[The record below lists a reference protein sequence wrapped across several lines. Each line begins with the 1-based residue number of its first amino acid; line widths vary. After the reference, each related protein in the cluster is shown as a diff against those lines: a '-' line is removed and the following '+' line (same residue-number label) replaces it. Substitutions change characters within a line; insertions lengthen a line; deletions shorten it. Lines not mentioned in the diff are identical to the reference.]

1 VFQCEQRSPGQTERL
16 CEKIDCMELGIIM
29 LSLNEAE
36 TLKRCIREAMGYL
49 ERSGVSG
56 EVVVGDN
63 GSTDG
68 SQLIALNCGAR
79 VVEVPLR
86 GSYGDFYVY
95 DTAASLVHSGQSM
108 SIYDR
113 AAAGDDLS
121 KNGQLRVLGQ
131 GGQR

>member
-1 VFQCEQRSPGQTERL
+1 
-16 CEKIDCMELGIIM
+16 MELGIIM
-29 LSLNEAE
+29 LSLNEVE

-49 ERSGVSG
+49 ERSSVSG

-63 GSTDG
+63 GSGDG

-121 KNGQLRVLGQ
+121 KNGQLRVRGQ